1 MILGKTESKKAKPRP
16 TFSLAQPPV
25 NKAWREVWRLI
36 WIALAAQTIASLM
49 SFSPTDPSWST
60 WSSQAQFKNWVGRA
74 GSIQADLLLQVF
86 GLPAFALGLLIFR
99 FALRKVGNY
108 GDGAK
113 RALLIPVAFLLS
125 LCSLVQTALPAAWVP
140 WKLVNAG
147 GLAGQLFQTALVYA
161 LGNLGAVV
169 ASILL
174 LLASTILLFEWPV
187 LSWLVDKVKQA
198 FEALCENHEAWV
210 ASRKKTAEAIKP
222 PVISAAGLAAAEQL
236 RAALP
241 APRPQRV
248 VSPSKDDD
256 EDDEASSLIIESGLP
271 NAVNELPDFVSFEVK
286 KPKSAP
292 PPPKPVSR
300 DPNRVYEL
308 PPASL
313 LTRKSGKNAK
323 PIDRTWFLEKG
334 QILVEKLKDFGVEG
348 EIVNISPGPVITVY
362 EFKPASGVKIKDI
375 ANLSDD
381 LTLALSV
388 LSVRIVAPIPGKPVV
403 GIEIPSPEQ
412 QTVHFRDLMEETPFY
427 DPKIRIPLLIGRLAS
442 GEPVVADLASMPHL
456 LVAGATGTGKS
467 VFINSLISSLLY
479 RYTPNELRLILVDPK
494 MVELSS
500 YEGIPHLLL
509 PVVVDSKKAVQALRW
524 AVDEMERRYS
534 LLHEAGERH
543 INTYNE
549 RILKE
554 PPEDGEEARE
564 TLPYIVVIIDEYA
577 DLMAVV
583 PKEVEM
589 SITRLAQKAR
599 ASGIHLVL
607 ATQRPSTDVVTGL
620 IKANFPSRLSF
631 RVASSVDSKTILDR
645 TGAERL
651 LGNGDMLL
659 QSAGFAMLR
668 RMQGAFIS
676 DDDTEKV
683 VDFLK
688 SQGEPE
694 YDERILMRIEQEELG
709 ESGDSSDSGDGE
721 GRLYDQ
727 AVRLVVEKGEA
738 SISLIQRHLKIGYNR
753 AATLIEEMEKEGV
766 VGPASGAG
774 KRRPVL
780 VGSI

>member
-1 MILGKTESKKAKPRP
+1 MVIGKSESKKAKARP
-16 TFSLAQPPV
+16 SFSIAQPPQ
-25 NKAWREVWRLI
+25 NKIWREVWRLI
-36 WIALAAQTIASLM
+36 WIAMAAQVIASLM
-49 SFSPTDPSWST
+49 SFSPADPSWST
-60 WSSQAQFKNWVGRA
+60 WSSAAKFKNWVGRM
-74 GSIQADLLLQVF
+74 GSIQADLLLQIF
-86 GLPAFALGLLIFR
+86 GIPAFAVGFLLLRLGLR
-99 FALRKVGNY
+99 RVGSAP
-108 GDGAK
+108 DHSK
-113 RALLIPVAFLLS
+113 RAILTAAAFLVS
-125 LCSLVQTALPAAWVP
+125 LCAVIQTSLPQSMVP
-140 WKLVNAG
+140 WRLANAG
-147 GLAGQLFQTALVYA
+147 GVTGQLVQSALLYA
-161 LGNLGAVV
+161 LGKPGAIT
-169 ASILL
+169 ASALL

-187 LSWLVDKVKQA
+187 LTWMVNTFRQLVEETRIA
-198 FEALCENHEAWV
+198 FAEWQENRKAKPEPE
-210 ASRKKTAEAIKP
+210 KKTNIVAMA
-222 PVISAAGLAAAEQL
+222 AAAE
-236 RAALP
+236 RAVLPAARPERLP
-241 APRPQRV
+241 APARADD
-248 VSPSKDDD
+248 KDDE
-256 EDDEASSLIIESGLP
+256 EDGLIIDPGIV
-271 NAVNELPDFVSFEVK
+271 NAIAELPDFVSFEAK

-292 PPPKPVSR
+292 PPPKPVCR
-300 DPNRVYEL
+300 DPSRVYDL

-313 LTRKSGKNAK
+313 LSRKTGKNAK
-323 PIDRTWFLEKG
+323 PIDRSWFLEKG

-412 QTVHFRDLMEETPFY
+412 QMVHFRDLMEETPFY
-427 DPKIRIPLLIGRLAS
+427 DPKIRIPILLGRLAS
-442 GEPVVADLASMPHL
+442 GEPVVADLSSMPHL

-500 YEGIPHLLL
+500 YDDIPHLLL

-524 AVDEMERRYS
+524 AVEEMERRYT
-534 LLHEAGERH
+534 LLHEMGERH
-543 INTYNE
+543 IHAYNE
-549 RILKE
+549 RVAKE
-554 PPEDGEEARE
+554 PGEGEDAKEA
-564 TLPYIVVIIDEYA
+564 LPFIVVVIDEYA

-583 PKEVEM
+583 QKECEIL
-589 SITRLAQKAR
+589 ITRLAQKAR

-631 RVASSVDSKTILDR
+631 RVASSIDSKTILDR

-659 QSAGFAMLR
+659 QSAGFTMLR

-683 VDFLK
+683 VEFLK

-694 YDERILMRIEQEELG
+694 YDERILQRIENEDLDG
-709 ESGDSSDSGDGE
+709 EGSSSGSSDGE

-727 AVRLVVEKGEA
+727 AVRLVVDKGEA

-766 VGPASGAG
+766 VGPATGAG

-780 VGSI
+780 VNSL

>member
-1 MILGKTESKKAKPRP
+1 MVIGKTESKKAKPRP
-16 TFSLAQPPV
+16 TFSLAHPPQ
-25 NKAWREVWRLI
+25 NKIVREVWRLV
-36 WIALAAQTIASLM
+36 WLALGVQVIASLL
-49 SFSPTDPSWST
+49 SFSPADPSWST
-60 WSSQAQFKNWVGRA
+60 WSSTAKFKNWVGRA
-74 GSIQADLLLQVF
+74 GSIQADLLLQLF
-86 GLPAFALGLLIFR
+86 GLPAFALGFLLLRLAF
-99 FALRKVGNY
+99 RKVGNY
-108 GDGAK
+108 GDNSK
-113 RALLIPVAFLLS
+113 RVVLIPGAFLLS
-125 LCSLVQTALPAAWVP
+125 LCAVAQTALPSAWIP
-140 WKLVNAG
+140 WKLANG
-147 GLAGQLFQTALVYA
+147 GGVTGQLIQSGLVYA
-161 LGNLGAVV
+161 LGAPGAVT
-169 ASILL
+169 ASALL

-187 LSWLVDKVKQA
+187 LSALVNALRETADDFKAWWMEFKEKQ
-198 FEALCENHEAWV
+198 
-210 ASRKKTAEAIKP
+210 KTQKTTP
-222 PVISAAGLAAAEQL
+222 PKMAMAAVPGL
-236 RAALP
+236 AALP
-241 APRPQRV
+241 APRTERV
-248 VSPSKDDD
+248 VSPSKKAEGEED
-256 EDDEASSLIIESGLP
+256 ESPLIIESGLDG
-271 NAVNELPDFVSFEVK
+271 AVKDLPDFVSFEVK

-300 DPNRVYEL
+300 DPNRKYEL
-308 PPASL
+308 PPVSL
-313 LTRKSGKNAK
+313 LSKKNAKNAK
-323 PIDRTWFLEKG
+323 PIDRAWFLEKG

-388 LSVRIVAPIPGKPVV
+388 MSVRIVAPIPGKPVV

-412 QTVHFRDLMEETPFY
+412 QIVYFRDLIEETPFY
-427 DPKIRIPLLIGRLAS
+427 EPKIRIPILLGRLAS

-467 VFINSLISSLLY
+467 VFINALISSLLY
-479 RYTPNELRLILVDPK
+479 RYTPNDLRLILVDPK
-494 MVELSS
+494 MVELSN

-509 PVVVDSKKAVQALRW
+509 PVVVDSKKAVMALRW

-534 LLHEAGERH
+534 ILHGAGERH
-543 INTYNE
+543 IHAYND
-549 RILKE
+549 RLLND
-554 PPEDGEEARE
+554 PPEVKEGETAPE
-564 TLPYIVVIIDEYA
+564 TLPFIVVIIDEYA

-583 PKEVEM
+583 QKEVEIL
-589 SITRLAQKAR
+589 ITRLAQKAR

-631 RVASSVDSKTILDR
+631 RVASSIDSKTILDR

-659 QSAGFAMLR
+659 QSAGFTMLR
-668 RMQGAFIS
+668 RMQGSFIS
-676 DDDTEKV
+676 DDDTNKV

-688 SQGEPE
+688 SQGEPL
-694 YDERILMRIEQEELG
+694 YDERILQRIENEEMGLEEG
-709 ESGDSSDSGDGE
+709 SSDGE
-721 GRLYDQ
+721 ESSGRLYDQ

-766 VGPASGAG
+766 VGPSSGAG

-780 VGSI
+780 VGQI

>member
-1 MILGKTESKKAKPRP
+1 MVLGKTESKKVKSRP
-16 TFSLAQPPV
+16 SFSLAQPPQ
-25 NKAWREVWRLI
+25 NKIWREVWRLI
-36 WIALAAQTIASLM
+36 WLALAVQVVASLL
-49 SFSPTDPSWST
+49 SFTPTDPSWST
-60 WSSQAQFKNWVGRA
+60 WSSQAKFRNWVGRV
-74 GSIQADLLLQVF
+74 GSIEADILLQLF
-86 GLPAFALGLLIFR
+86 GLPAFALGLLMFR
-99 FALRKVGNY
+99 LAFRRVGSQAEVRKRMV
-108 GDGAK
+108 
-113 RALLIPVAFLLS
+113 LIPSAFLLS
-125 LCSLVQTALPAAWVP
+125 LCAVVQVALPSAWVP
-140 WKLVNAG
+140 WKLANAG
-147 GLAGQLFQTALVYA
+147 GMTGQLIQRALVYG
-161 LGNLGAVV
+161 LGTPGAVT
-169 ASILL
+169 ASALL

-187 LSWLVDKVKQA
+187 LSGL
-198 FEALCENHEAWV
+198 
-210 ASRKKTAEAIKP
+210 ASAIKEVGADLRRGWQQWKERHRATATP
-222 PVISAAGLAAAEQL
+222 KLVMSHASGIIAAE
-236 RAALP
+236 RVSLP
-241 APRPQRV
+241 PPRYNSEKV
-248 VSPSKDDD
+248 TLD
-256 EDDEASSLIIESGLP
+256 SGLP
-271 NAVNELPDFVSFEVK
+271 EAVRDLPDFVSFEAK

-292 PPPKPVSR
+292 PPPKPVCRDRSR
-300 DPNRVYEL
+300 IFEL
-308 PPASL
+308 PPVSL
-313 LTRKSGKNAK
+313 LSKKDTKNAK

-334 QILVEKLKDFGVEG
+334 QILIEKLKDFGVEG

-412 QTVHFRDLMEETPFY
+412 QMVHFRDLLEETPFY
-427 DPKIRIPLLIGRLAS
+427 EPKIRIPILLGRLAS
-442 GEPVVADLASMPHL
+442 GEPVVADLSSMPHL

-479 RYTPNELRLILVDPK
+479 RYTPNDLRLILVDPK
-494 MVELSS
+494 MVELSN
-500 YEGIPHLLL
+500 YDDIPHLLL

-524 AVDEMERRYS
+524 AVDEMERRYA
-534 LLHEAGERH
+534 LLHDAGERH
-543 INTYNE
+543 IHAYNE
-549 RILKE
+549 RVLNE
-554 PPEDGEEARE
+554 PPAKQGEPSDEPALE
-564 TLPYIVVIIDEYA
+564 TLPFIVVIIDEYA

-583 PKEVEM
+583 QKEVEIL
-589 SITRLAQKAR
+589 ITRLAQKAR

-659 QSAGFAMLR
+659 QSAGFTMLK

-676 DDDTEKV
+676 DDDTEKL
-683 VDFLK
+683 VDYLK

-694 YDERILMRIEQEELG
+694 YDERILRRIENEEMG
-709 ESGDSSDSGDGE
+709 IEEESSDESDAS

-753 AATLIEEMEKEGV
+753 AATLIEEMEREGV
-766 VGPASGAG
+766 VGPSSGAG

-780 VGSI
+780 VGSL